1 MYKENNMVDVSLN
14 VKRKEIIDR
23 LTSIRSEY
31 DRCTDVKSGIAYN
44 GSEWSISDLLRH
56 TRGSYRGMAAKI
68 LDEEQ
73 PDLNPN
79 GYDSDESWSRERNAL
94 LDEIESYIK
103 MATDLTDDQLP
114 RTGIF
119 SGNTITILDMLER
132 VAGHYDEH
140 LLQLRDEVRV
150 REGLS

>member
-1 MYKENNMVDVSLN
+1 MVDVSLN

-23 LTSIRSEY
+23 LISIRSEY

>member
-1 MYKENNMVDVSLN
+1 MVDVSLN

>member
-1 MYKENNMVDVSLN
+1 MVDVSLN
-14 VKRKEIIDR
+14 VKRQEIIDR